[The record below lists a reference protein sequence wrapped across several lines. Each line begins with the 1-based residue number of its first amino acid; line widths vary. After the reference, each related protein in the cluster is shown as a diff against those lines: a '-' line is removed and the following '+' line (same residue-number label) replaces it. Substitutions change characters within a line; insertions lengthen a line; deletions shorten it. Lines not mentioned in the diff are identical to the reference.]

1 MIEAAIFLAGAVVGV
16 IMGHRWGRKDAAA
29 DVPVAMPA
37 VSPQGGGGPVP
48 EK

>member
-29 DVPVAMPA
+29 DTPLQA